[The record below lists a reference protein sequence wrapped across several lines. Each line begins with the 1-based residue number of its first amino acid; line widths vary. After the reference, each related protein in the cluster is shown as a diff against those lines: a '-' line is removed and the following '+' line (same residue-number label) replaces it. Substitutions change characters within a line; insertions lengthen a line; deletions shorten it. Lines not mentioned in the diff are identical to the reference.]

1 VLQHHHAKILL
12 NLLERSAVQ
21 ALIKAAAPLLQVM
34 IAEVPTMAIDLVTIS
49 ENQSALQDEF
59 LAHRLG
65 LIPLRVES
73 GVKFEYNYVSNAIY
87 LLHHS
92 CIVEL

>member
-1 VLQHHHAKILL
+1 MA
-12 NLLERSAVQ
+12 
-21 ALIKAAAPLLQVM
+21 ALLLQVM

-73 GVKFEYNYVSNAIY
+73 GTKFEYNYVSNAIY
-87 LLHHS
+87 LLHRICVNESHL
-92 CIVEL
+92 C